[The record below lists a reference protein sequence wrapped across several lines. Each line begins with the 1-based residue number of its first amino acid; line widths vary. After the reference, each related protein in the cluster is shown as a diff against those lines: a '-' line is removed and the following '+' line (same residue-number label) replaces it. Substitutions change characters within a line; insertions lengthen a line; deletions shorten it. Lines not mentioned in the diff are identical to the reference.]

1 MLNSK
6 FIFYS
11 DTMRLKRLLL
21 CLAVEASEN
30 STSDKI
36 QGTYPLE
43 FGKVL
48 LLAVVGRGF
57 GIVDDQVHT
66 NHGTYNLQTCLE
78 MVKISFSS

>member
-1 MLNSK
+1 
-6 FIFYS
+6 
-11 DTMRLKRLLL
+11 MRLKRLLL

-30 STSDKI
+30 STSDEI
-36 QGTYPLE
+36 QGTYQLE

-66 NHGTYNLQTCLE
+66 NHATYNLQTCLE